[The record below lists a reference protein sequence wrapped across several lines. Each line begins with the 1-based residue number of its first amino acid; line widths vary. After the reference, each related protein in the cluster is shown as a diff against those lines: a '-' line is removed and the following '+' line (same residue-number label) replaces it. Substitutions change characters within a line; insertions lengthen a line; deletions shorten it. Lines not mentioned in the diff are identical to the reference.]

1 MKLMSGQD
9 LSWQGLAGALA
20 LMFLVSSALRG
31 PLPDGDR
38 LPVLL
43 EYLGGFL
50 AAAIMGGVIVLAI
63 WAFKRFFQSQA
74 YAAPRRDYAIAVLL
88 MAAVTF
94 RPV

>member
-1 MKLMSGQD
+1 MSGRD
-9 LSWQGLAGALA
+9 LSWQALLGALV

-31 PLPDGDR
+31 PLPDGTFAER

-50 AAAIMGGVIVLAI
+50 AAAVMGGAIVLAI

-88 MAAVTF
+88 MTVVTF
-94 RPV
+94 H